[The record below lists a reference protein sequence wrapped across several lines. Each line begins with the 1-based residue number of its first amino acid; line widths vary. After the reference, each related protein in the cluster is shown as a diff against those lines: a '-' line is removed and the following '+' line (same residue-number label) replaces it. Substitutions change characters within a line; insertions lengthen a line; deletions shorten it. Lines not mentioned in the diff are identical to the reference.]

1 MDLSE
6 YDQIIKSLAAL
17 AAHQQTLNDSQILTN
32 RRLEEHA
39 QDIKAI
45 LQQQAAVNAQQAVVN
60 TQNTTLIMRIV
71 RTLDRID
78 EKLDRIFPERS

>member
-1 MDLSE
+1 MDLTE
-6 YDQIIKSLAAL
+6 YDSIIKALATI
-17 AAHQQTLNDSQILTN
+17 AAHQDTIN

-39 QDIKAI
+39 QDITAI

-78 EKLDRIFPERS
+78 EKLDRIFPAPNGH